1 MKLKMLGFWLV
12 VLVAIQVCSKMSAAQ
27 VAGGTITGTITDASG
42 SLIPGAKIQ
51 ITNQNTGLSRV
62 VTTNGDGFYTA
73 PNLVPGN
80 YAVAAS
86 APGFAPKGT
95 NLTLTVGDEINLP
108 LTLEVGAI
116 DQKIEIVDAPT
127 SVELSS
133 SALGAVVAGPVIRD
147 LPLNGRS
154 WTDLATLQPGVA
166 GVSTQIAFDQGAGRG
181 NRGFGAQL
189 SISGGRPSQNSYRLD
204 GISINDYANSGPGS
218 VIGINLGVD
227 AIGEFSVITTNY
239 SAEYGKTSGGVI
251 NAVTRNGTN
260 RFHGSG
266 YSFFRNSALDARN
279 YFDIGSSPPPF
290 SRYQYGGS
298 AGGPLWKDH
307 TFFFGD
313 FEAIRQTL
321 STTANAAV
329 PSNAA
334 RARATD
340 PAVIK
345 YLSLFPVANQ
355 NASTAG
361 DIAQYNFIKQ
371 ETATE
376 NFFTIR
382 IDHKISTKDSVFGT
396 YLFDNTPFTIG
407 DAQNLT
413 LDASKT
419 RRQNLILEENHIFS
433 SSFINSARFGLNRQ
447 NVANNIGIQALNPL
461 AGDTSLGVIPGRTAP
476 GVNVPG
482 LTRLV
487 GGVGSSPSYLFRFT
501 TYQGYDDAFLTR
513 GRHTFKFGGAYERL
527 QNNILALSNPNGL
540 FNFSNIS
547 SFIANKPSRLQAGI
561 ASTLTPRNLRQFLIA
576 AYFQDDWHLSS
587 NFTANLGMRYE
598 MSSVPTETS
607 GKLSALRHIT
617 DPVPHLGD
625 PYFYNPTYKNFEPR
639 IGFVY
644 DPFKDHRTSVGAGY
658 GLYDVLPLLYQF
670 EILAVLSAPYFEIG
684 TTSDPLVKL
693 GADPAYVQ
701 KALVAKASTLGQAFI
716 EPYPKRN
723 YVSQWHL
730 NVQHELARDVVV
742 TVGYV
747 GSGGF
752 HLPYRVEDA
761 NIVLPIAKTPQGYLW
776 PSTAGKPSGT
786 QVNPNVGTI
795 RALWWMSR
803 SSYNAL
809 QADITARVKHD
820 LQFKAAF
827 TWGKSLDNNSATIA
841 GDSFSNSVP
850 SLDWYD
856 TSLSYGRSDFDVAK
870 AFALNAIYTLP
881 DDAALTGF
889 TGSLRNGWQLGGIYK
904 QSSGPPFTPLIGGD
918 PLGKGGT
925 DPWDFPDR
933 VVNCDPV
940 NHNFHK
946 SGLNYVNLACFP
958 FPGGTGTP
966 NPYLRGNA
974 SRNVINGP
982 GLSELDM
989 SLFKNNYVKKI
1000 SEDFNIQFRVELF
1013 NVLNHTN
1020 FTPPNN
1026 NNQQLYSAPV
1036 VPLPPPPITIAPLST
1051 AGVLTSPTATTSRQL
1066 QFAVKVMF

>member
-1 MKLKMLGFWLV
+1 MKTKPTCCRLLILLVIQVSSKML
-12 VLVAIQVCSKMSAAQ
+12 AAQ

-42 SLIPGAKIQ
+42 SLIPQAKVE
-51 ITNQNTGLSRV
+51 ITNRNTGV
-62 VTTNGDGFYTA
+62 VRTVNTNDDGFYTA
-73 PNLVPGN
+73 PNLVPGV
-80 YAVAAS
+80 YIVAVS
-86 APGFAPKGT
+86 APSFAPKGT
-95 NLTLTVGDEINLP
+95 TVTLTVGDEINLP
-108 LTLEVGAI
+108 LALSIGAV
-116 DQKIEIVDAPT
+116 DQKIEIVAAPP

-133 SALGAVVAGPVIRD
+133 SALGAVVEGPVIRD

-166 GVSTQIAFDQGAGRG
+166 GVSTQVPFDQGAGRG

-189 SISGGRPSQNSYRLD
+189 SISGGRPPQNSYRLD

-227 AIGEFSVITTNY
+227 AIGEFSVLTSNY
-239 SAEYGKTSGGVI
+239 SAEYGKTSGGII

-260 RFHGSG
+260 QFHGSG

-279 YFDIGSSPPPF
+279 YFDAGSSPPPF

-298 AGGPLWKDH
+298 AGGPIWKDR

-313 FEAIRQTL
+313 FEGIRQNL
-321 STTANAAV
+321 STTASAAV

-334 RARATD
+334 RARVTD
-340 PAVIK
+340 PAVLK
-345 YLSLFPVANQ
+345 YLGLYPIANQ
-355 NASTAG
+355 GASTTG

-376 NFFTIR
+376 NFFTVR
-382 IDHKISTKDSVFGT
+382 IDHKISTSDSVFGT
-396 YLFDNTPFTIG
+396 YLFDDTPFTIG

-413 LDASKT
+413 LDASST

-447 NVANNIGIQALNPL
+447 NVANNIGVAALNPL
-461 AGDTSLGVIPGRTAP
+461 AADTSLGVIPGRTAP

-482 LTRLV
+482 WTRLV
-487 GGVGSSPSYLFRFT
+487 GGVGSSPSYRFRFT

-513 GRHTFKFGGAYERL
+513 GRHNLKFGAAFERF
-527 QNNILALSNPNGL
+527 QNNILALSNPSGL
-540 FNFSNIS
+540 FNFSNVS
-547 SFIANKPSRLQAGI
+547 AFIANKPSRLQAGI
-561 ASTLTPRNLRQFLIA
+561 ASTLSPRNLRQFLIGG
-576 AYFQDDWHLSS
+576 YIQDDWHVMPNL
-587 NFTANLGMRYE
+587 TANLGLRYE
-598 MSSVPTETS
+598 MSSVPTEVS
-607 GKLSALRHIT
+607 GKLSTLRHIT
-617 DPVPHLGD
+617 DPTPHLGD

-639 IGFVY
+639 VGLVY
-644 DPFKDHRTSVGAGY
+644 DPFKDHKTSIRAGY

-670 EILAVLSAPYFEIG
+670 EILSVLSAPYFEIG
-684 TTSDPLVKL
+684 VTSDPQVKL
-693 GADPAYVQ
+693 GADPNYVQ
-701 KALVAKASTLGQAFI
+701 HALVAKASTLGEAFV
-716 EPYPKRN
+716 EPYPQRN
-723 YVSQWHL
+723 YVYQWNL
-730 NVQHELARDVVV
+730 SVQREVAKDV
-742 TVGYV
+742 TFTIGYV
-747 GSGGF
+747 GSRGI

-761 NIVLPIAKTPQGYLW
+761 NIVLPTQKTAQGYLW
-776 PSTAGKPSGT
+776 PSSGGKPSGT

-795 RALWWMSR
+795 RALWWMTGA
-803 SSYNAL
+803 SYNAIVT
-809 QADITARVKHD
+809 DITARFGQNF
-820 LQFKAAF
+820 QFKGAF
-827 TWGKSLDNNSATIA
+827 TWGKSLDNSSATIA
-841 GDSFSNSVP
+841 GDSFLNSVP

-881 DDAALTGF
+881 DNTALTGF
-889 TGSLRNGWQLGGIYK
+889 TGALRNGWQVGGIYK

-918 PLGKGGT
+918 PLGKLGT

-933 VVNCDPV
+933 IANCDPV

-946 SGLNYVNLACFP
+946 TGLNYVNLACFP

-982 GLSELDM
+982 GLAELDM

-1000 SEDFNIQFRVELF
+1000 SEAFDIQFRVELF

-1026 NNQQLYSAPV
+1026 NNQQLYGAPA

-1051 AGVLTSPTATTSRQL
+1051 AGVLSSPTATTSRQL
-1066 QFAVKVMF
+1066 QLAVKVIF